1 MSSSGSR
8 GYSSSSQQPPV
19 IHNPDQHSSDSDS
32 SHTRSSSEYNSES
45 DMAGR
50 SSNAHMRTQ
59 PIGETVRYRDFE
71 DRMLCHN
78 SLLFHVTNQFCL
90 VGRKYVEAKLT
101 PNSKGRLVNVI
112 QHGDSKVHFDP
123 DEPSSREAQTAH
135 KNEKRSSQ
143 KSSKDSS
150 SR

>member
-71 DRMLCHN
+71 DR
-78 SLLFHVTNQFCL
+78 
-90 VGRKYVEAKLT
+90 RKYVEAKLT